1 MSKNR
6 YRNKDPKAAKEQGEE
21 KPEED
26 QEKWTLKAFFIDIA
40 KDIVIA
46 FAIMIVVVV
55 SLWIYTGN
63 WPPLVVVESQSM
75 MHGDDSQLGAIDTGD
90 LVLVKKV
97 DQGSVTSE
105 ITTWADHK
113 DTHYG
118 TYGDVIIYKKNGGK
132 DTPVIHRAVVWLEAN
147 YTNYDENTFNGAT
160 YDIPSMGLYGKK
172 EKISLQGYPNFQGGD
187 DKITLTIDLENLLL
201 RAKKVPQKPLSGFIT
216 KGDNN
221 GNQIDQFY
229 LTDES
234 TGNLINPIR
243 PQWIIGKA
251 QGELPW
257 FGLMKLY
264 VMGKVGPGPDKAP
277 APQTSKYMLIVTIV
291 GLIILA
297 IALDFAISFV
307 SKKVKERKKR
317 EGEEEEGDGKKGKGT
332 AGISGKGT
340 EGRRGQGTAGL
351 RGKGKTPAQKDKTK
365 KGTPKKEEKGRP
377 IRGRPAPEK
386 TKGGKKDWKMDGR
399 RRL

>member
-6 YRNKDPKAAKEQGEE
+6 YKNKDPKAAKRQEE
-21 KPEED
+21 AAEEEA
-26 QEKWTLKAFFIDIA
+26 QEKWTLKGFLIDIA

-75 MHGDDSQLGAIDTGD
+75 MHDTDSELGAIDTGD
-90 LVLVKKV
+90 LVLVKAV
-97 DQGSVTSE
+97 DQDDIHNE
-105 ITTWADHK
+105 ITTWVDHK

-147 YTNYDENTFNGAT
+147 YTEYNENTQNGAS
-160 YDIPSMGLYGKK
+160 YDIPSMKLYGQTG
-172 EKISLQGYPNFQGGD
+172 KISIQGYPDFQGGD
-187 DKITLTIDLENLLL
+187 DKITLTLDLGDILL
-201 RAKKVPQKPLSGFIT
+201 RAKKVSQKPLSGFIT

-221 GNQIDQFY
+221 GNQMDQFY

-264 VMGKVGPGPDKAP
+264 VMGKVPGDAP

-291 GLIILA
+291 GLIIIA
-297 IALDFAISFV
+297 IALDFAISFI
-307 SKKVKERKKR
+307 SNKLKERKKR
-317 EGEEEEGDGKKGKGT
+317 EEEVADKGGEKKG
-332 AGISGKGT
+332 
-340 EGRRGQGTAGL
+340 GRKRGEKHMGRYPPKPPDIKVEDRPYSDAL
-351 RGKGKTPAQKDKTK
+351 KRSKASKKD
-365 KGTPKKEEKGRP
+365 GGRP
-377 IRGRPAPEK
+377 IKGRPAPGK
-386 TKGGKKDWKMDGR
+386 PASGKKEWKMDGR